1 MTSAGVADHVMP
13 PLLPRS
19 RSKRPVRRIDHAQLL
34 QELAR
39 QGVSGSRYWAF
50 RCPACGTIQSA
61 ASLMAAGM
69 SREDVRTKLAIEC
82 EGRLLQ
88 RGAWPMPSDKS
99 SGAVARRK
107 LRGCNW
113 TLNGFVQL
121 HELEV
126 LKDGVINSLF
136 ELAKPEEAQALEQAY
151 RPLPPAAELL
161 AGAA

>member
-34 QELAR
+34 QELAQ
-39 QGVSGSRYWAF
+39 QGVSSSRYWAF
-50 RCPACGTIQSA
+50 RCPVCGTIQSA

-69 SREDVRTKLAIEC
+69 SREDVRTSLAVEC

-88 RGAWPMPSDKS
+88 RGAWPLPSDRS
-99 SGAVARRK
+99 SAAVARRK

-121 HELEV
+121 HQLEV
-126 LKDGVINSLF
+126 LKDGVINPLF
-136 ELAKPEEAQALEQAY
+136 ELATPEEAQAHEAVC
-151 RPLPPAAELL
+151 RPLPPAAEM

>member
-1 MTSAGVADHVMP
+1 
-13 PLLPRS
+13 
-19 RSKRPVRRIDHAQLL
+19 VRRIDHAQLL
-34 QELAR
+34 RELAQ
-39 QGVSGSRYWAF
+39 QGVSNSRFWAF
-50 RCPACGTIQSA
+50 RCPVCGTIQSA

-69 SREDVRTKLAIEC
+69 SREDVRTSLAVEC

-88 RGAWPMPSDKS
+88 RGAWPLPSDRS

-126 LKDGVINSLF
+126 FKDGVINSLF
-136 ELAKPEEAQALEQAY
+136 ELAKPEEAQALEAAY
-151 RPLPPAAELL
+151 RPLPPAAEM